1 MIDPWKF
8 NPLTIL
14 GNEAGKLPEMSYIK
28 EVLSKEPLI
37 KGAVLDFRKKLELG
51 EETIIQDSKE
61 LFL

>member
-14 GNEAGKLPEMSYIK
+14 GNEAGKLSEMQYIK
-28 EVLSKEPLI
+28 LVLSKEPQI
-37 KGAVLDFRKKLELG
+37 RDSVIDFRERVKAG
-51 EETIIQDSKE
+51 QETIIEDSKD